1 MLATCDC
8 FLLNIFFYET
18 CSQVYRGTLLT
29 RQLVAIKGAKQGSMQ
44 GGLEFKTE
52 IELLSGVHHKNVVSL
67 VGFCFERGEQMLVYE
82 FVPDGNLK
90 EPRSGTFKIF
100 LPFAYPI
107 LIVILI
113 FILRPIDESLP
124 LFHMQGDQE
133 SDWTGGE
140 DSR

>member
-8 FLLNIFFYET
+8 FLLNILFHET
-18 CSQVYRGTLLT
+18 CSQVYRG
-29 RQLVAIKGAKQGSMQ
+29 SMQ
-44 GGLEFKTE
+44 GSLEFKTE
-52 IELLSGVHHKNVVSL
+52 IELLSRVHHKNVVSL

-82 FVPDGNLK
+82 FVPNGSLK

-113 FILRPIDESLP
+113 FILRLIDESLP
-124 LFHMQGDQE
+124 LFHMKGDQE
-133 SDWTGGE
+133 SGWTGGE

>member
-1 MLATCDC
+1 
-8 FLLNIFFYET
+8 
-18 CSQVYRGTLLT
+18 
-29 RQLVAIKGAKQGSMQ
+29 
-44 GGLEFKTE
+44 
-52 IELLSGVHHKNVVSL
+52 
-67 VGFCFERGEQMLVYE
+67 MLVYE
-82 FVPDGNLK
+82 FVPNGSLK

-133 SDWTGGE
+133 SSIGISNQTTFCWMNA
-140 DSR
+140 